1 MIESNRFQKGSLI
14 LVKGKTVS
22 TWYLRFYEDVAGQ
35 RVYRKRRIGT
45 SIEYPK
51 LRDAERAALPIRST
65 INSGVRTPEK
75 VSELL
80 THYRQHELTPERKAF
95 ATVASHTV
103 YIDRYVMPKWGAYRL
118 SEIKTVAVE
127 QWLDSL
133 SLAPLYLAPA
143 TRTKI
148 RNIMSALFSHGI
160 RHEWISFNPISKVRC
175 SAKRLREPDV
185 LTPIEFRAL
194 LTELEKGK
202 RIREKAMVMM
212 AGSTG
217 LRRSEF
223 IALRWSDVDFVSLEI
238 AVTRSCVRGR
248 FGNTKTEASKK
259 PVPLHVS
266 VSDALLEWRRE
277 SDYSADADFLFPSIR
292 LNGASPLSP
301 DMVLKKII
309 RPALVRAGVSGKV
322 IGWHSF
328 RHSLATN
335 LRALSVD
342 VKIAQE
348 LLRHASS
355 RTTLDLYTRAVSAE
369 KRSASG
375 RQIDLLMGKKMGADC
390 TQHPLAPLEGLPQF
404 ATAH

>member
-22 TWYLRFYEDVAGQ
+22 TWYLRFYEDVGGR

-45 SIEYPK
+45 SKEYPK
-51 LRDAERAALPIRST
+51 LRDAEKAALPIRST
-65 INSGVRTPEK
+65 INSGVRTPER

-80 THYRQHELTPERKAF
+80 AHYRQHELTADRKAF
-95 ATVASHTV
+95 ATVAAHTV
-103 YIDRYVMPKWGAYRL
+103 YIDRYVLPKWGACRL
-118 SEIKTVAVE
+118 SEIRTVAVE
-127 QWLDSL
+127 TWLDSL
-133 SLAPLYLAPA
+133 SLEPLSLAPA

-148 RNIMSALFSHGI
+148 RNIMSAVFSHGI
-160 RHEWISFNPISKVRC
+160 RHEWINFNPISKVRC

-185 LTPIEFRAL
+185 LSPVEFRAL
-194 LTELEKGK
+194 LPELET
-202 RIREKAMVMM
+202 RERAMVML

-248 FGNTKTEASKK
+248 FGNTKTEASRK

-277 SDYSADADFLFPSIR
+277 SHYSADADFLFPSVR
-292 LNGASPLSP
+292 LNGASPLTP

-309 RPALVRAGVSGKV
+309 RPALVRAGVTGKV

-335 LRALSVD
+335 LRSMGVD

-348 LLRHASS
+348 LLRHANS
-355 RTTLDLYTRAVSAE
+355 RTTLDLYTRAVSAD

-375 RQIDLLMGKKMGADC
+375 RQIDLLMGKKTGADR